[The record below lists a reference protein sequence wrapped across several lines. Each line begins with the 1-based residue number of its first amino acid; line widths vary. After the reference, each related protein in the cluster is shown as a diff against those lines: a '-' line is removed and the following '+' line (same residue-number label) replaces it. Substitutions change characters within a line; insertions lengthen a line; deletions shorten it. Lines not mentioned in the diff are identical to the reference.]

1 MLENGYVIIE
11 GNIGVGKSTF
21 AGHLADALRARGL
34 KATAL
39 YEPDETNNPF
49 LPLYYADPKKHA
61 YEMQMHLLHK
71 RYAVTQYAQ
80 WGAMSGQGWFI
91 LDRSFYGDLCFA
103 AVQMRDGY
111 FTPEQIESYHAAH
124 RNMEL
129 HLGMPTA
136 AIFLHADAEQ
146 CRARI
151 GKRMSEKVGRE
162 CESGIEI
169 KYLQDLQSEIDR
181 LEGYMTGRTRV
192 FSSLWQS
199 CTPEQLAQK
208 AGEFASRLVDG
219 VSCVPSYFCP
229 WGADF
234 AALIDR
240 GTL

>member
-21 AGHLADALRARGL
+21 AGHLAAAIRSRGL
-34 KATAL
+34 KAQAL
-39 YEPDETNNPF
+39 YEPDESNNPF
-49 LPLYYADPKKHA
+49 LPLYYADPQAHA

-103 AVQMRDGY
+103 AVQMKDGF
-111 FTPEQIESYHAAH
+111 FTDAQAESYRDAH
-124 RNMEL
+124 RNMQL

-146 CRARI
+146 CKARI
-151 GKRMSEKVGRE
+151 SKRMSEKEGRQ
-162 CESGIEI
+162 CESGIELD
-169 KYLQDLQSEIDR
+169 YLESLQAEIDR
-181 LEGYMTGRTRV
+181 LEEYMSGRTRV
-192 FSSLWQS
+192 FSSPWAS
-199 CTPEQLAQK
+199 CTEGDLMMKAQD
-208 AGEFASRLVDG
+208 FATRLLDG

-234 AALIDR
+234 ARLIDR
-240 GTL
+240 RQ

>member
-11 GNIGVGKSTF
+11 GNIGVGKSTL
-21 AGHLADALRARGL
+21 AGHLAAVLRERGL

-49 LPLYYADPKKHA
+49 LPLYYADPARHA
-61 YEMQMHLLHK
+61 YEMQMHLLHR

-91 LDRSFYGDLCFA
+91 MDRSFYGDLCFA

-111 FTPEQIESYHAAH
+111 FTPEQAESYHDAH

-146 CRARI
+146 CRDRI
-151 GKRMSEKVGRE
+151 SKRMSEKSGRE
-162 CESGIEI
+162 CESGISLT
-169 KYLQDLQSEIDR
+169 YLRDLQSEIDR
-181 LEGYMTGRTRV
+181 LEQYLTGRTRV
-192 FSSLWQS
+192 FSSPWSS
-199 CTPEQLAQK
+199 CSHGKLIQK
-208 AGEFASRLVDG
+208 ACDFASLLVEG
-219 VSCVPSYFCP
+219 SSFVPSYFCP

-234 AALIDR
+234 AHLIDR
-240 GTL
+240 R

>member
-21 AGHLADALRARGL
+21 AGHLADALRARGA

-39 YEPDETNNPF
+39 YEPDETDNPF
-49 LPLYYADPKKHA
+49 LPLYYADPAKHA

-103 AVQMRDGY
+103 AVQMRDGF
-111 FTPEQIESYHAAH
+111 FTRDQAWSYHSAH

-146 CRARI
+146 CRERI
-151 GKRMSEKVGRE
+151 GRRMSEKAGRE
-162 CESGIEI
+162 CESRIDLG
-169 KYLQDLQSEIDR
+169 YLNELQTEIDR
-181 LEGYMTGRTRV
+181 LESYLEGRTRV
-192 FSSLWQS
+192 FSSPWQS
-199 CTPEQLAQK
+199 CTSEQLAKK
-208 AGEFASRLVDG
+208 AGDFAARLLDR
-219 VSCVPSYFCP
+219 SSSAPSYFCP
-229 WGADF
+229 WGPDF
-234 AALIDR
+234 ASLIDHE
-240 GTL
+240 

>member
-21 AGHLADALRARGL
+21 AGHLADALRAKGL

-151 GKRMSEKVGRE
+151 SKRMSEKAGRE
-162 CESGIEI
+162 CESSIET
-169 KYLQDLQSEIDR
+169 KYLTDLQAEIDR

-199 CTPEQLAQK
+199 CTPDHLAQK

-229 WGADF
+229 WGTDF